1 MTLPTVGTIA
11 YPTAPEVRDGILRT
25 IKIGLAREGITV
37 NVLPGSDHYVRAE
50 ALARRLTVA
59 YANTRIA
66 YEDYSPLT
74 ATGDKLIQIA
84 GVFGVTKRQPSKAT
98 GFVIIASTSAVTIP
112 AGFRATAP
120 NGETYDVIA
129 STTVSNGG
137 TVELVAVNTGKSTNQ
152 AKGTKLVWQ
161 SGSIGALGN
170 VATVDAGGIDGG
182 ANEDDNETLRRRLL
196 DRLAN
201 PSVGG
206 NNASVKATAEDASAA
221 VEAAYV
227 YAALNGP
234 ASLSVAMTKAGGD
247 RTLSAANVAAPRS
260 ALIAALPGH
269 VRVYATAITKEEV
282 DVVLRATLPEA
293 ASAGGAGG
301 GWKDAA
307 PWPSGTPAAGTND
320 GKVTAYTAPTATVRT
335 TTAPT
340 VGNAIGIW
348 DADAQVMREYTIAT
362 SGGVS
367 GAYTI
372 TVQGLDGSA
381 GFKSSPLNAFVSAGA
396 FNLKAYAATMLTE
409 LEALGPGEKTASLE
423 LLPTSR
429 RYPVIDNAHP
439 ANLDNRILGNLQK
452 AHPEL
457 VAEYGLR
464 LETGTTT
471 AITGP
476 SIPAA
481 TTDPPNNLVL
491 AQLAFW
497 KA

>member
-25 IKIGLAREGITV
+25 IKLGLAREGITV
-37 NVLPGSDHYVRAE
+37 NVLPGSDHYVKAE

-59 YANTRIA
+59 YANTKIA
-66 YEDYSPLT
+66 IEDYSPLT
-74 ATGDKLIQIA
+74 ATGDKLEQIA
-84 GVFGVTKRQPSKAT
+84 GVFGITKRQPSNAT
-98 GFVIIASTSAVTIP
+98 GYVITTSTGVVTIP
-112 AGFRATAP
+112 AGYRAVAP
-120 NGETYDVIA
+120 NGETYDVI
-129 STTVSNGG
+129 TVSTVASGG
-137 TVELVAVNTGKSTNQ
+137 TVEVVAVNTGKSTNQ
-152 AKGTKLVWQ
+152 DAETKLVWT
-161 SGSIGALGN
+161 SAAVGALN
-170 VATVDAGGIDGG
+170 VVCTVDAGEIDGG
-182 ANEDDNETLRRRLL
+182 ADEDDDETLRRRLL

-234 ASLSVAMTKAGGD
+234 ASLSVALTKAEGD
-247 RTLSAANVAAPRS
+247 RTLSAANVTTVRS
-260 ALIAALPGH
+260 ALIAALSGH
-269 VRVYATAITKEEV
+269 VRVYVTAVTAEEV
-282 DVVLRATLPEA
+282 DIVLRCTLPEA

-301 GWKDAA
+301 GWKDAS

-348 DADAQVMREYTIAT
+348 DADSQVMHEYTIAT

-372 TVQGLDGSA
+372 TVQGLEGSA
-381 GFKSSPLNAFVSAGA
+381 GFKVSPLSAFVSAGA
-396 FNLKAYAATMLTE
+396 FNLKAYAATMLSE
-409 LEALGPGEKTASLE
+409 IEALGPGEKTASLE
-423 LLPTSR
+423 LLPTAR
-429 RYPVIDNAHP
+429 RYPIVDNAHP
-439 ANLDNRILGNLQK
+439 ANLDNRVLGNLQK

-457 VAEYGLR
+457 VTANGLT
-464 LETGTTT
+464 LATGTTT
-471 AITGP
+471 TLTGP
-476 SIPAA
+476 SVPAA
-481 TTDPPNNLVL
+481 TTDPPNIMVL